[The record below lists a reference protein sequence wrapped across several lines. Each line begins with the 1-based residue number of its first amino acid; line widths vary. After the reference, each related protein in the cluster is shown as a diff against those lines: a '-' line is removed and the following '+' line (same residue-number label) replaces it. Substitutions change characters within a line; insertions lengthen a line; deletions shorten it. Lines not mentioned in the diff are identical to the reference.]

1 MDCSSKCGVTT
12 KKQKK
17 VDQGV
22 SSDEI
27 SANLDNFL
35 KIISEYY
42 AKGKFYTTLNFEGL
56 LESFESILMGG
67 KYDK

>member
-1 MDCSSKCGVTT
+1 M
-12 KKQKK
+12 
-17 VDQGV
+17 DQGV